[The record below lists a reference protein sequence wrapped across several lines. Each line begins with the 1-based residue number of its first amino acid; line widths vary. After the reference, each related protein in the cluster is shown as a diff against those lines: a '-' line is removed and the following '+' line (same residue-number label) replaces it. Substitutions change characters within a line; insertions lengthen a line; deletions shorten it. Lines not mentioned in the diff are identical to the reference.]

1 MSRKVLVVDDSATER
16 YFLTDLLSRNGWQ
29 VVTAQDGD
37 EALDKTRAERPA
49 VVLMDVVMPG
59 VNGFQATRA
68 LARDPG
74 TRDIPVI
81 LCTSKGTD
89 TDKIWGMRQGARG
102 YLVKP
107 IRPDE
112 LLAKLAEVLG

>member
-1 MSRKVLVVDDSATER
+1 MSRKVLIVDDSPTER
-16 YFLTDLLSRNGWQ
+16 FFLTELLVRHGWQ
-29 VVTAQDGD
+29 VVTAEDGD
-37 EALDKTRAERPA
+37 QALDKTRAERPA

-59 VNGFQATRA
+59 VNGYQATRA

-74 TRDIPVI
+74 TRDVPVI

-89 TDKIWGMRQGARG
+89 TDRIWGLRQGARG

-107 IRPDE
+107 IRPAE
-112 LLAKLAEVLG
+112 LLAKLAEIVQ